1 VLDLSATGFAVGMS
15 SQPAL
20 APGSVLESFELV
32 LGDRPIWAGEAAV
45 VHGTADRIGGRFTSG
60 VIDLHHLRLGATLE
74 SRMEILREQRQRLP
88 AEWRA
93 AVADLRQLLEDV
105 RFDIEQFER
114 AEPHNPMSRAEQE
127 KILFRDLGA
136 RWGSEYYGAVAQLH
150 EMSKDL
156 DVRAAELGRSYA
168 SSMLMPLLIACHFDR
183 RVYEKPL
190 GYAGDHRMMELL
202 FADEPVGEDLFAR
215 FLHSI
220 AKSFTLGRTVVA
232 REVVMR
238 DAVRAAVDAPGVRP
252 VRILALAAGP
262 AIELRRF
269 ISETNGLPRPVELI
283 LVDQDRTA
291 HETAHGHLTRLLLER
306 HHGTL
311 PISVRC
317 VHFSVRQILKPRT
330 SDDERIVNET
340 LADLDLVY
348 SAGLYDYLPEPV
360 AAALTRVLYGR
371 LRGGGRMLLGNLI
384 VTPDTTWMMDYVW
397 GWPLLYRTEELMIA
411 LAGGLAP
418 APTRERVIRDS
429 TGRCLF
435 LDVTKPETERPKP

>member
-1 VLDLSATGFAVGMS
+1 
-15 SQPAL
+15 
-20 APGSVLESFELV
+20 
-32 LGDRPIWAGEAAV
+32 
-45 VHGTADRIGGRFTSG
+45 
-60 VIDLHHLRLGATLE
+60 
-74 SRMEILREQRQRLP
+74 
-88 AEWRA
+88 
-93 AVADLRQLLEDV
+93 
-105 RFDIEQFER
+105 
-114 AEPHNPMSRAEQE
+114 
-127 KILFRDLGA
+127 
-136 RWGSEYYGAVAQLH
+136 
-150 EMSKDL
+150 
-156 DVRAAELGRSYA
+156 
-168 SSMLMPLLIACHFDR
+168 LLIACHFDR

-202 FADEPVGEDLFAR
+202 FADQPVGEDLFAR

-220 AKSFTLGRTVVA
+220 AKNFTLGRTVVA
-232 REVVMR
+232 RELVMR
-238 DAVRAAVDAPGVRP
+238 DAVRTAVDAPGTRP

-269 ISETNGLPRPVELI
+269 ITETQALQRPVELI

-306 HHGTL
+306 HHGML

-330 SDDERIVNET
+330 ADDERIVTET
-340 LADLDLVY
+340 LGNIDLVY

-371 LRGGGRMLLGNLI
+371 LRGNGRMLLGNLI

-397 GWPLLYRTEELMIA
+397 GWPLLYRTEEQMSG

-418 APTRERVIRDS
+418 VPARQRITRDS

-435 LDVTKPETERPKP
+435 LDVTKPDVKGP